1 MKNSQT
7 VIRSILGTADVDIRP
22 LAYAVDAAVELMF
35 RQGIPED
42 DIAVTKELYAK
53 AAERLPK
60 GKKGKRSVKTVT
72 KQIQRVANACWDTL
86 VREGMVEHHLGRP
99 RKTIPAPR
107 EMIFYLASQ
116 AYWEIPYFQAMEEG
130 KLLSALCAEGVFRL
144 VFRHWTAWRKEDS
157 IPKSQRR
164 EYSTL
169 R

>member
-72 KQIQRVANACWDTL
+72 KQIQRVANAWSGKGWWSTTSA
-86 VREGMVEHHLGRP
+86 GRAKP
-99 RKTIPAPR
+99 
-107 EMIFYLASQ
+107 S
-116 AYWEIPYFQAMEEG
+116 
-130 KLLSALCAEGVFRL
+130 
-144 VFRHWTAWRKEDS
+144 
-157 IPKSQRR
+157 
-164 EYSTL
+164 L
-169 R
+169 RPER

>member
-72 KQIQRVANACWDTL
+72 KQIQRVARVGILWSGKGWWSTTSA
-86 VREGMVEHHLGRP
+86 GRAKP
-99 RKTIPAPR
+99 
-107 EMIFYLASQ
+107 S
-116 AYWEIPYFQAMEEG
+116 
-130 KLLSALCAEGVFRL
+130 
-144 VFRHWTAWRKEDS
+144 
-157 IPKSQRR
+157 
-164 EYSTL
+164 L
-169 R
+169 RPER

>member
-86 VREGMVEHHLGRP
+86 VRER
-99 RKTIPAPR
+99 
-107 EMIFYLASQ
+107 
-116 AYWEIPYFQAMEEG
+116 
-130 KLLSALCAEGVFRL
+130 
-144 VFRHWTAWRKEDS
+144 
-157 IPKSQRR
+157 
-164 EYSTL
+164 TL
-169 R
+169 RAHPPTPY

>member
-42 DIAVTKELYAK
+42 DIAVIKELYAK

-107 EMIFYLASQ
+107 EMIFYLAFFVHFDQ
-116 AYWEIPYFQAMEEG
+116 PFYRVVQNVPA
-130 KLLSALCAEGVFRL
+130 LLF
-144 VFRHWTAWRKEDS
+144 
-157 IPKSQRR
+157 
-164 EYSTL
+164 
-169 R
+169 

>member
-72 KQIQRVANACWDTL
+72 KQIQRVANACWILWSGKGWWSTTSA
-86 VREGMVEHHLGRP
+86 GRAKP
-99 RKTIPAPR
+99 
-107 EMIFYLASQ
+107 S
-116 AYWEIPYFQAMEEG
+116 
-130 KLLSALCAEGVFRL
+130 
-144 VFRHWTAWRKEDS
+144 
-157 IPKSQRR
+157 
-164 EYSTL
+164 L
-169 R
+169 RPER

>member
-53 AAERLPK
+53 AAE
-60 GKKGKRSVKTVT
+60 RSVKTVT

-130 KLLSALCAEGVFRL
+130 KIPLFSPQEN
-144 VFRHWTAWRKEDS
+144 RKPAS
-157 IPKSQRR
+157 SRR
-164 EYSTL
+164 KKKD
-169 R
+169 

>member
-60 GKKGKRSVKTVT
+60 GKKGKAV
-72 KQIQRVANACWDTL
+72 L
-86 VREGMVEHHLGRP
+86 
-99 RKTIPAPR
+99 
-107 EMIFYLASQ
+107 
-116 AYWEIPYFQAMEEG
+116 
-130 KLLSALCAEGVFRL
+130 
-144 VFRHWTAWRKEDS
+144 
-157 IPKSQRR
+157 RR
-164 EYSTL
+164 
-169 R
+169 